1 MILPEKPVNVPG
13 SCASRVRIDWSNR
26 SNTPVKELS
35 ETIAACGSRLFHPGG
50 AGYDGA
56 VIWSRPKFE

>member
-1 MILPEKPVNVPG
+1 MTLPEKPVNVPG
-13 SCASRVRIDWSNR
+13 SCASRARIDWSNR
-26 SNTPVKELS
+26 SNTPLKELS
-35 ETIAACGSRLFHPGG
+35 ETTAARGSRLFHSGG